1 MFNEKEELER
11 VKKAQFKL
19 QIIGPLL
26 YHLYPDKSGIA
37 YARRVC
43 ETIREWPDGT
53 PFNIHPDT
61 ILKWASDYKRI
72 SASET
77 PETAGAAFRY
87 LMGKE
92 RSDKGVSRALA
103 SSEAKARIATLLT
116 EYPYINGVGIWE
128 ALRDE
133 ELIGP
138 KVSVRSVQRYLKN
151 QELTRG
157 RELTAIDRRKFEAA
171 QSGEVWQAD
180 TKHTFKITE
189 NGKTRKTYCI
199 QIIDDHTRMIVGGG
213 IFYADTA
220 ANFIK
225 VLKEAVYNYGAPY
238 ILYTDHGGPYENKQL
253 SLICGSIGT
262 ILKHPRV
269 RDGAAKGKVER
280 LHSTMYTRFFTHVKP
295 EDITSLEQMNALY
308 QKAVDEYNHKTH
320 SSIMCAPIER
330 YQTAPSMARDIPA
343 EMIELNFLNRETRLV
358 HADNTLK
365 MFDTWFDVPEGFAG
379 RKVEVRYVPGT
390 TEGMFVYHNEKK
402 YPIKK
407 TNLVK
412 NCHTPRK
419 ARPPIPA
426 PDKKSVDYTKL
437 TKNQTKDQTKDQSKD
452 KDESSEPERKTS
464 PAPSVFAASEQDVA
478 KAKGKSRGKR
488 RGD

>member
-1 MFNEKEELER
+1 MSNENKDQVRVLRAQRKLE
-11 VKKAQFKL
+11 
-19 QIIGPLL
+19 IIGPLL
-26 YHLYPDKSGIA
+26 HHLYPEMSGIA
-37 YARRVC
+37 YARKVC
-43 ETIREWPDGT
+43 DFIKEWPDGA
-53 PFNIHPDT
+53 PFNVQPDT
-61 ILKWASDYKRI
+61 ILRWASEYKKI

-92 RSDKGVSRALA
+92 RSDKGESRALA

-128 ALRDE
+128 QLREE

-138 KVSVRSVQRYLKN
+138 QVSVRAVQRYLKN

-157 RELTAIDRRKFEAA
+157 REQTAEDRRKFEAG
-171 QSGEVWQAD
+171 QTGEIWQAD

-199 QIIDDHTRMIVGGG
+199 QIIDDHTRVIVGGG

-220 ANFIK
+220 ANFLK

-269 RDGAAKGKVER
+269 RDGAAKGKIER
-280 LHSTMYTRFFTHVKP
+280 LHSTMYTRFFTRVKP

-320 SSIMCAPIER
+320 SGIMCAPIER
-330 YQTAPSMARDIPA
+330 YRTAPSMAREISA
-343 EMIELNFLNRETRLV
+343 EMIDLNFLNRETRLV
-358 HADNTLK
+358 HSDNTLK
-365 MFDTWFDVPEGFAG
+365 MFGTWFDVPEGFAG

-426 PDKKSVDYTKL
+426 PDKKSVDYTKI
-437 TKNQTKDQTKDQSKD
+437 TKDQTKDQP
-452 KDESSEPERKTS
+452 KDESSEPERRTS
-464 PAPSVFAASEQDVA
+464 SAPSVFAASEQDVA
-478 KAKGKSRGKR
+478 KGKSRGKR
-488 RGD
+488 RGG